1 MESIRMRRIRCLGG
15 VLFAF
20 FLALVLARAIP
31 LTVFAQSTALPQSA
45 PANRGS
51 VEQGKYILHKFEQP
65 IGEETYQITRDGD
78 SLSAKIDFK
87 FTDRSTPV
95 PLTASFRSANDLT
108 PRAFEIKGKNSRSTD
123 IDEAV
128 EVQTDKIRLR
138 DRDKWTE
145 TARPA
150 QLFTIAGYAPTTM
163 QMLLVRYWAAHG
175 SPAALATL
183 PGSGHVKVEP
193 RGSDSV

>member
-1 MESIRMRRIRCLGG
+1 MQLIRTWRIRPLAAA
-15 VLFAF
+15 LFITF
-20 FLALVLARAIP
+20 FALALAKSLS
-31 LTVFAQSTALPQSA
+31 LTAFAQSPA
-45 PANRGS
+45 P
-51 VEQGKYILHKFEQP
+51 VEQGKFILHKFEQP

-95 PLTASFRSANDLT
+95 PLTAAFRSANDLT